1 MQAKVKKENM
11 KAKKITKWVCGIAA
25 VILIALLLLIGSFT
39 YVTRYRI
46 TDIDTATSEDGQ
58 YEVIFQAVGEPDWPF
73 GYSHARIV
81 LKHNGEV
88 ITKRKFDVANDGGDL
103 HPDNWNVCWEENCV
117 KVIISGEEQAAE
129 LYAYFFDGTVR
140 YESLAERELEVH
152 EPMSPERI
160 LDEPTAD
167 FSELAVENENGESVF
182 AIPIENLIECYNSV
196 YRQTHETGYLN
207 STNSENWYCY
217 DELSPCFGYES
228 VRYKFSA
235 DKTVWPM
242 PTISIYAP
250 DNDEVYEVRMV
261 FDDHGYQD
269 GLYALYKELCI
280 CMEKMMI
287 PELSV
292 VEAETLF
299 ETLYA
304 QSDDNFFG
312 DHSAFDDPVRPK
324 LNAVYQYENIGM
336 YCFYGSGNI
345 EICFVPLTASSVGFL
360 AENGIPLLD
369 WKDSD

>member
-1 MQAKVKKENM
+1 MGINTNKCSMKSKKTI
-11 KAKKITKWVCGIAA
+11 KLVCGIAV
-25 VILIALLLLIGSFT
+25 VILAALLLLIGSFI

-46 TDIDTATSEDGQ
+46 ADIDTAASDDGQ

-81 LKHNGEV
+81 LKHNGAV
-88 ITKRKFDVANDGGDL
+88 ITKRKFDVANDGGVL
-103 HPDNWNVCWEENCV
+103 YPDNWSVRWEENCV
-117 KVIISGEEQAAE
+117 KVIINGEEQPDE
-129 LYAYFFDGTVR
+129 LYTYFFDGAVR
-140 YESLAERELEVH
+140 YEPLAVRELEAY
-152 EPMSPERI
+152 EPVSQEV
-160 LDEPTAD
+160 LFDEPTAD
-167 FSELAVENENGESVF
+167 FSELTVENENGESVF
-182 AIPIENLIECYNSV
+182 AIPIENLIECYNRV

-217 DELSPCFGYES
+217 DELSPCFGYAS

-242 PTISIYAP
+242 PTVSIYAP
-250 DNDEVYEVRMV
+250 DNDAIYEIRMT

-269 GLYALYKELCI
+269 QFYELFRELCI
-280 CMEKMMI
+280 CMEKMMM
-287 PELSV
+287 PELSAV
-292 VEAETLF
+292 DAETLF

-312 DHSAFDDPVRPK
+312 DHSAFDDPERPK

-336 YCFYGSGNI
+336 CCFYGSGNI

-360 AENGIPLLD
+360 EENGIPLLD

>member
-1 MQAKVKKENM
+1 MKSKKNM
-11 KAKKITKWVCGIAA
+11 KWICGIAA
-25 VILIALLLLIGSFT
+25 VILAALLLMIGSFT

-88 ITKRKFDVANDGGDL
+88 ITKRKFDIANDGGDL
-103 HPDNWNVCWEENCV
+103 HPDSWDVCWEENCV
-117 KVIISGEEQAAE
+117 KVIISGKEQPDK
-129 LYAYFFDGTVR
+129 LYTYFFDGAVR
-140 YESLAERELEVH
+140 YE
-152 EPMSPERI
+152 SPERI

-167 FSELAVENENGESVF
+167 FSELVVENENGESVF
-182 AIPIENLIECYNSV
+182 AIQIENLIECYNSV

-235 DKTVWPM
+235 DKNVWPM

-250 DNDEVYEVRMV
+250 DNDEVYEIRMV

-269 GLYALYKELCI
+269 QLHELFRELCI

-287 PELSV
+287 PELSA

-312 DHSAFDDPVRPK
+312 DHSVFDDPERPK

-345 EICFVPLTASSVGFL
+345 EICFVPLTARSISFFE
-360 AENGIPLLD
+360 ENGIPLLD
-369 WKDSD
+369 WKDSE